1 MQHKR
6 LNKTK
11 ELQ

>member
-1 MQHKR
+1 MLDV

-11 ELQ
+11 ESFF